1 MKNFKLIKH
10 PSGIYCLKRVKRF
23 YYKKAVSFWLVVFLF
38 LQMIAGVL
46 FFPPVREAEAGATME
61 NMV

>member
-1 MKNFKLIKH
+1 MRKDL
-10 PSGIYCLKRVKRF
+10 LKRLGCKRRHNF
-23 YYKKAVSFWLVVFLF
+23 LGVLKPAVSFWLVIFLL

-46 FFPPVREAEAGATME
+46 FFPPVREAEAGAAME